1 MTNHM
6 RKFMVFAIALAMAGP
21 ATLGFGE
28 SEAFAA
34 PGDMIER
41 SKNGAT
47 RKSTRK
53 KSKTKSKTK
62 SRTTTRT
69 TTRGTTTRRVPGTTT
84 RRTISRDEARRRG
97 ATTTTTRTRTRTPER
112 TTTRTRT
119 RYGRDGGTT
128 TTRTRT
134 RTDRGRTSTTTTT
147 RRRTDD
153 RYDRG
158 RTTTTRTRDRYDRGR
173 TTTTTR
179 RDRDRYGN
187 STTVTRT
194 RDRDRYDRGR
204 TTTHR
209 RDRYDRGRT
218 TTTTTTTRRTRV
230 YRDTPATTVR
240 VERTYREP
248 VRRTT
253 VVTRPARRTTVVNHH
268 HHHHGPSSGAST
280 GTVQRAPAPAPVQE
294 ASIVD
299 GYLTASVAA
308 AALEVPEVFNGTLPG
323 IDYQVGVGGKSG
335 WLAAEL
341 GFNMGGYRL
350 NPAASESDLTLLGL
364 TADVKLQPSFGFVEP
379 YVMAGVGGHV
389 LTDHPEDTS
398 SSGASLRLGGGI
410 DFRIENVALSAQYL
424 RTGYGL
430 ANDGGWDTTD
440 GEVGAT
446 TESVGLGLKF
456 YF

>member
-6 RKFMVFAIALAMAGP
+6 RKFMVFAIALAMASP
-21 ATLGFGE
+21 VALGFGE

-34 PGDMIER
+34 PGDLVKSSNDGGR
-41 SKNGAT
+41 RTHKQA
-47 RKSTRK
+47 RKRTTK
-53 KSKTKSKTK
+53 KKTKTKTK
-62 SRTTTRT
+62 TTTRTRT

-84 RRTISRDEARRRG
+84 RRKVSREEARRNG

-134 RTDRGRTSTTTTT
+134 RTDRGRTTTTTTT
-147 RRRTDD
+147 RRRSDD

-158 RTTTTRTRDRYDRGR
+158 RTTTTRTRDRYDDRGR
-173 TTTTTR
+173 TTTTTTR
-179 RDRDRYGN
+179 RDRDRYD
-187 STTVTRT
+187 S
-194 RDRDRYDRGR
+194 RDRYDR
-204 TTTHR
+204 
-209 RDRYDRGRT
+209 RGR
-218 TTTTTTTRRTRV
+218 TTTTTRRTRV
-230 YRDTPATTVR
+230 YRDTPTTTVR

-248 VRRTT
+248 VRRRTT
-253 VVTRPARRTTVVNHH
+253 VVTRPASRTTVVNHH

-294 ASIVD
+294 ASLVD
-299 GYLTASVAA
+299 GYVTASV
-308 AALEVPEVFNGTLPG
+308 GTTGMAIPVVSDQALPG

-341 GFNMGGYRL
+341 GFNLAGYRL
-350 NPAASESDLTLLGL
+350 DPQAAESDLTMVGL

-389 LTDHPEDTS
+389 LTDHNVDSS
-398 SSGASLRLGGGI
+398 SSGASLRLGGGV
-410 DFRIENVALSAQYL
+410 DFRIENIALSAQYL

-430 ANDGGWDTTD
+430 ANDGGYTISD
-440 GEVGAT
+440 GEVNAT
-446 TESVGLGLKF
+446 TETVGLGLKF

>member
-1 MTNHM
+1 MTNNT
-6 RKFMVFAIALAMAGP
+6 RKFMVFAIALAMASP
-21 ATLGFGE
+21 AALGFGE

-34 PGDMIER
+34 PGDLIKSSNDGGR
-41 SKNGAT
+41 RTHKQA
-47 RKSTRK
+47 RKRTTK
-53 KSKTKSKTK
+53 KSDKKKKTT

-128 TTRTRT
+128 TNRTTTRTN
-134 RTDRGRTSTTTTT
+134 RGRTTTTTTT
-147 RRRTDD
+147 RRRSDD

-173 TTTTTR
+173 TTT
-179 RDRDRYGN
+179 
-187 STTVTRT
+187 VTRT
-194 RDRDRYDRGR
+194 RDADRYDRGR
-204 TTTHR
+204 
-209 RDRYDRGRT
+209 

-253 VVTRPARRTTVVNHH
+253 VVTRPASRTTVVNH

-280 GTVQRAPAPAPVQE
+280 GTVQRAPAAAPVQQD
-294 ASIVD
+294 SLVD
-299 GYLTASVAA
+299 GYITASVGATGMA
-308 AALEVPEVFNGTLPG
+308 IPVVSDQPLPG
-323 IDYQVGVGGKSG
+323 IDYQLGVGGKSG

-341 GFNMGGYRL
+341 GFNLAGYRL
-350 NPAASESDLTLLGL
+350 DPNAAESDLTMVGL

-379 YVMAGVGGHV
+379 YVVAGVGGHV
-389 LTDHPEDTS
+389 LTDHYVDSS
-398 SSGASLRLGGGI
+398 SSGASLRLGGGV

-430 ANDGGWDTTD
+430 ANDGGYTASN
-440 GEVGAT
+440 GEVNAT
-446 TESVGLGLKF
+446 TETVGLGLKF